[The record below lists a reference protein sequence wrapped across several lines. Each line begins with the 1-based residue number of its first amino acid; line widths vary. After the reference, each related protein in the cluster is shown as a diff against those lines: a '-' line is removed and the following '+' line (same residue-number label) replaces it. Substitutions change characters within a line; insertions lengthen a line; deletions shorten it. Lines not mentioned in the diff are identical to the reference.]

1 MAASKPA
8 TEVDF
13 RPVTNGGVRPSAL
26 PARMLVFVVP
36 LYNEAENLPRL
47 LCDFEARPALFQ
59 QGGCLIL
66 VDDGSTDATAELA
79 KSYRGSVP
87 VRLVRL
93 NHNQG
98 PGAAF
103 RAGFG
108 EALRIVPDDGFVIT
122 LEGDTTS
129 DLDALPMML
138 EEAAKGADVVL
149 ASSDLHNVSGLRRF
163 LSMMAGKV
171 IRLMLGLQART
182 ISSFFRAY
190 RASALRIAIERH
202 GDDLIRE
209 TGFACKA
216 EILAK
221 LAAQGARVSEVP
233 VVLDGSRRMGKS
245 RMPILRTIF
254 GYWRLILRE
263 RFTQGRAVV

>member
-1 MAASKPA
+1 MTASTSAA
-8 TEVDF
+8 EVGVGPPTRDWA
-13 RPVTNGGVRPSAL
+13 RPTAL

-47 LCDFEARPALFQ
+47 LADFEARPALFTH
-59 QGGCLIL
+59 GGCLIL
-66 VDDGSTDATAELA
+66 VDDGSTDTTATLA
-79 KSYRGSVP
+79 GSYGGAVP

-93 NHNQG
+93 DRNEG

-103 RAGFG
+103 RAGFE

-129 DLDALPMML
+129 DLDALPTML

-149 ASSDLHNVSGLRRF
+149 ASSELHNVSGLRRF
-163 LSMMAGKV
+163 LSMMAGRV
-171 IRLMLGLQART
+171 IRLMLGLQATT

-190 RASALRIAIERH
+190 RASVLRIATERH
-202 GDDLIRE
+202 GDNLIRE

-216 EILAK
+216 ELLAK
-221 LAAQGARVSEVP
+221 LAAQGARVAEVP
-233 VVLDGSRRMGKS
+233 VVLDGSRRIGKS

-254 GYWRLILRE
+254 AYWRLILRE
-263 RFTQGRAVV
+263 RFTQGRAVA